1 MLKLI
6 GAILGLIPA
15 IIFGVILFL
24 INPILGILWVLWLL
38 ILVIWVVRKDIIMKF
53 LGWLFGAK
61 K

>member
-1 MLKLI
+1 MFKLL

-15 IIFGVILFL
+15 VLFGILLFI
-24 INPILGILWVLWLL
+24 INPILGILWVIWMTLV
-38 ILVIWVVRKDIIMKF
+38 VIWVVRKDIIMKW